1 MKRKHNF
8 KNLIVWQK
16 SVDLAVKVYQL
27 TKSFPAEEKFGIT
40 SQMRRASVSV
50 PSNIAEGTAKS
61 TSKALSN
68 SLGTSLG
75 ESYELETQ
83 AIIAQRV
90 GLLTSEIFSDLESDI
105 SEVQRM
111 INGFLEN
118 VEANPY

>member
-61 TSKALSN
+61 SSKALSN

-90 GLLTSEIFSDLESDI
+90 GLLTNEIFSDLESDI

-111 INGFLEN
+111 INGFLDN

>member
-61 TSKALSN
+61 SSKALSN

-90 GLLTSEIFSDLESDI
+90 GLLTNEVFSDLESDI

-111 INGFLEN
+111 INGFLDN